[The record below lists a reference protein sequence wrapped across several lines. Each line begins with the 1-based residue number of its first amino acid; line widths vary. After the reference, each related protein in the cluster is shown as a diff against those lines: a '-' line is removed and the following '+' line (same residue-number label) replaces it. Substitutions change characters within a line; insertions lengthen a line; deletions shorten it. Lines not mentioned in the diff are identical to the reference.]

1 MVEAEQAYQLADVF
15 STFRV
20 GSKRPMHTLLTVHN
34 TSNKRRKGTVETAR
48 TCLLTRL
55 PKCGQARAHGAQA
68 VGQAIPVWQQTD
80 ILDICTRAI
89 ALASSMQDWRAAHGL
104 TLPLGLYLVWSVIWD
119 FKRAGLTCQMR
130 ASWRAVCG
138 RKELFRLLP
147 VKDITIDWHR
157 AKIPLKRRRNRKMK
171 WGG

>member
-1 MVEAEQAYQLADVF
+1 MVPPNGSVPTCRCFLNIQGWIKEA
-15 STFRV
+15 
-20 GSKRPMHTLLTVHN
+20 MHTLLTVHN

-68 VGQAIPVWQQTD
+68 VGQATPVRQQAD
-80 ILDICTRAI
+80 ILGICTRAI

-119 FKRAGLTCQMR
+119 FKRGWFGLSNEGFLEGCLWSQGAFQTP
-130 ASWRAVCG
+130 ASQG
-138 RKELFRLLP
+138 Y
-147 VKDITIDWHR
+147 HH
-157 AKIPLKRRRNRKMK
+157 
-171 WGG
+171 